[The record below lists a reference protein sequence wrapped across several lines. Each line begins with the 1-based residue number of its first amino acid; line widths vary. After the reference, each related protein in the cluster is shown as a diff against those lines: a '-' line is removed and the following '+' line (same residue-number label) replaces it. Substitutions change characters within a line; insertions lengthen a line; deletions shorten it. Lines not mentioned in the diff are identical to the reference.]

1 MYLEW
6 LILVAGV
13 LGVLLIHEL
22 GHLVAARFL
31 GLKVSSL
38 SIGLGPEIIGYTDRS
53 GTRWKVALLP
63 MGGSCAFDRRS
74 FGFDWIVQSASV
86 SAADGG
92 RLVLVAI
99 EACRGRP
106 VAEKDEKQLYRIGSS
121 ILAGVAIVSAFFLFK
136 FIG

>member
-22 GHLVAARFL
+22 GHLVVARFL

-38 SIGLGPEIIGYTDRS
+38 SVGLGPEIIGYTDRS

-63 MGGSCAFDRRS
+63 MGGSCTFSEDTSAQTSCVARSPDYRAFSSDSLPERQTDDRFDR
-74 FGFDWIVQSASV
+74 
-86 SAADGG
+86 
-92 RLVLVAI
+92 
-99 EACRGRP
+99 P
-106 VAEKDEKQLYRIGSS
+106 N
-121 ILAGVAIVSAFFLFK
+121 
-136 FIG
+136 

>member
-22 GHLVAARFL
+22 GHLVAARFF

-38 SIGLGPEIIGYTDRS
+38 SIGLGPEIIGFTDRS

-63 MGGSCAFDRRS
+63 MGGSCAFSEDTWRS
-74 FGFDWIVQSASV
+74 STTATPSNSPSTLFSPTCSPGAVTWQSAS
-86 SAADGG
+86 SM
-92 RLVLVAI
+92 I
-99 EACRGRP
+99 YRP
-106 VAEKDEKQLYRIGSS
+106 MHLW
-121 ILAGVAIVSAFFLFK
+121 
-136 FIG
+136 